1 MTKHQLP
8 IKLYSEKET
17 MMKRNRLKLTL
28 NQAETYQIK
37 DPGVLDILGID
48 IASSM
53 NITVEE
59 SNKM

>member
-1 MTKHQLP
+1 
-8 IKLYSEKET
+8 
-17 MMKRNRLKLTL
+17 MKRNRLKLTL